1 MKHTIHQLAQ
11 GSPQWHAFRAQH
23 FTASES
29 AAMLGISTYQTR
41 SDLLKAK
48 ATGCTPEVD
57 AATQRR
63 FNAGHDAEA
72 GARQIAEQEI
82 GQDLYPITAS
92 RIVDGLA
99 LSASYDGATM
109 SEDIIWEHKLANVGL
124 LESLSRGVIPE
135 QYHPQLE
142 QQLLV
147 IGAEKALFM
156 ASSGDRT
163 AMECVWYT
171 SNPDLR
177 ARLIAGWKQ
186 FAQDLAA
193 YVPPEVIVP
202 AVAAPQMGLPAV
214 SITVNGSIAL
224 VDNLDKF
231 GAALTAY
238 VERIN
243 KKPETDQDFADLE
256 ATVKTLKNAEDA
268 LDAAESGALAQTDS
282 IDAMRK
288 TVALYRETAR
298 TNRLL
303 IEKLV
308 KAEKENRRIAI
319 VSDAAAELVTHVRKL
334 NERLGEPFMP
344 NTTADFQGVIKGL
357 KSLDSMKDKVAT
369 ELARCKISANEAADR
384 IQANLTTLRELA
396 SEHAFLFAD
405 AGTLV
410 GKANDDLTVLVKSR
424 IAEHQA
430 AEAAKEEATRARIQ
444 AEEQAKAEKAAR
456 EQLAKEQAE
465 AAAAELAVAKASEGA
480 ELSPAAQALYEAEGA
495 DRFAKTHP
503 KAAALTNAQVVQQM
517 PATVRQAMAP
527 KVDTVPT
534 LALGEISTRLGFNVT
549 SVFLAS
555 LGYEATVVKAA
566 RLFHESDFLAICEAI
581 KAHISEVQSQF
592 EAVEA

>member
-48 ATGCTPEVD
+48 ATGCTPEID

-369 ELARCKISANEAADR
+369 ELVRCKIESNVMADR
-384 IQANLTTLRELA
+384 IQVNMQKLTAVGDKAHFPDAAALVLKAPEDLA
-396 SEHAFLFAD
+396 AI
-405 AGTLV
+405 
-410 GKANDDLTVLVKSR
+410 
-424 IAEHQA
+424 IAQRVAEVERKLEAQRA
-430 AEAAKEEATRARIQ
+430 AIR
-444 AEEQAKAEKAAR
+444 AEEQAKAETAAR
-456 EQLAKEQAE
+456 EKLAAEQAAFEKLERDETARLAKLNATMVTEVAP
-465 AAAAELAVAKASEGA
+465 AV
-480 ELSPAAQALYEAEGA
+480 
-495 DRFAKTHP
+495 T
-503 KAAALTNAQVVQQM
+503 QVMM

-527 KVDTVPT
+527 KPTSAPT
-534 LALGEISTRLGFNVT
+534 LALGTISERLGFNCT
-549 SVFLAS
+549 SAFLAT
-555 LGYEATVVKAA
+555 LGYEATTVKAA
-566 RLFHESDFLAICEAI
+566 KLFQESDFPAICKAI
-581 KAHISEVQSQF
+581 KAHISEVQEQF
-592 EAVEA
+592 EPVAA

>member
-11 GSPQWHAFRAQH
+11 GTPQWHAFRAKH

-48 ATGCTPEVD
+48 ATGYTPEVD

-109 SEDIIWEHKLANVGL
+109 SEEIIWEHKLANVGL

-177 ARLIAGWKQ
+177 ARLIAGWEQ

-193 YVPPEVIVP
+193 YVPQDVIVP

-214 SITVNGSIAL
+214 AIQVTGSIAL
-224 VDNLDKF
+224 VDNLEKF
-231 GAALTAY
+231 GTALTAY
-238 VERIN
+238 IERIN

-256 ATVKTLKNAEDA
+256 ATVKTLKTAEDA
-268 LDAAESGALAQTDS
+268 LDAAEAGALAQTDS
-282 IDAMRK
+282 IDTMRK

-303 IEKLV
+303 VTKLV
-308 KAEKENRRIAI
+308 TAEKENRRTAI
-319 VSDAAAELVTHVRKL
+319 VGDAVAELVTHVKKL
-334 NERLGEPFMP
+334 NDRLGKPYMP
-344 NTTADFQGVIKGL
+344 SITGDFQGVIKGL
-357 KSLDSMKDKVAT
+357 KSLDSMRDKVAT
-369 ELARCKISANEAADR
+369 ELARCKIAANEAADR
-384 IQANLTTLRELA
+384 IQANLATLRELA

-405 AGTLV
+405 TAQLV
-410 GKANDDLTVLVKSR
+410 GKENDDLTALVEYR
-424 IAEHQA
+424 ISSHKA
-430 AEAAKEEATRARIQ
+430 AEAAKEEATRERIR
-444 AEEQAKAEKAAR
+444 AEEQAKAEAAAR
-456 EQLAKEQAE
+456 EKVAAEQAE
-465 AAAAELAVAKASEGA
+465 AARVERERQEAEAR
-480 ELSPAAQALYEAEGA
+480 AAQQAQ
-495 DRFAKTHP
+495 
-503 KAAALTNAQVVQQM
+503 AAAAPAPVEQPAPAVTHEVVTQVMM

-527 KVDTVPT
+527 KAETPPT
-534 LALGEISTRLGFNVT
+534 LTLGEISTRLGFT
-549 SVFLAS
+549 LTADFLKV
-555 LGYEATVVKAA
+555 LGFEATTVKAA
-566 RLFHESDFLAICEAI
+566 KLFHEEDFPAICQALI
-581 KAHISEVQSQF
+581 THISEVSEQF
-592 EAVEA
+592 DAVSA